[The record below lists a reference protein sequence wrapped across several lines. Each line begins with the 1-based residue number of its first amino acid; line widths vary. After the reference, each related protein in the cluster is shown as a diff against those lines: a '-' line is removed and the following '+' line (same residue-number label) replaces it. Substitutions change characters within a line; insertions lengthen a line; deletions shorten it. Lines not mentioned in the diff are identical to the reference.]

1 MKVYTTGYGGK
12 EPADLLALADSKGI
26 PLLIDI
32 RYVPFSQRRQ
42 WSQPALIAAWGDRY
56 CWLKDFGNERHKEG
70 AIQIH
75 DYQRGLVCLKAVA
88 EKTDS
93 CLLFC
98 ACWHKAECHRN
109 SLSEYLSKDGFV
121 VKELAWPKIERPE
134 GVYWNRE
141 KRREEMDPLAE
152 MEAWAVKHVKR
163 MDDRRTAKLQA
174 TRDEFA
180 NTERIVLAQ
189 MQDGREFVE
198 EEIPTWAALN
208 KLSQLT
214 VRDVLRRLERRKVVE
229 YDWGGTDGHY
239 WHWWVINT
247 KQSTTKKGEQEDAS
261 EGTDVGSAVRQDKP
275 KRNRRTGG
283 IDAPDRT
290 DGDSDAATAGDG
302 SGDDGHSR
310 SLSFLAGIGGDNEDT
325 T

>member
-1 MKVYTTGYGGK
+1 MKVWTCGYGGK
-12 EPADLLALADSKGI
+12 EPQDLLALADSKDI

-42 WSQPALIAAWGDRY
+42 WSQPSLIAAWGERY
-56 CWLKDFGNERHKEG
+56 AHIKDFGNTRHKEG
-70 AIQIH
+70 AIQIA
-75 DYQRGLVCLKAVA
+75 DYQRGLKSLTAMSGLPGLESV
-88 EKTDS
+88 
-93 CLLFC
+93 LLFC
-98 ACWHKAECHRN
+98 ACWHKSECHRN
-109 SLSEYLSKDGFV
+109 SLSEYLSKDGFI
-121 VKELAWPKIERPE
+121 VKELAWPPVVRPE

-152 MEAWAVKHVKR
+152 MEAWAAKHPEK
-163 MDDRRTAKLQA
+163 MDEQHTAKLHA
-174 TRDEFA
+174 TREEFA
-180 NTERIVLAQ
+180 NTERVVIAQ

-275 KRNRRTGG
+275 KRDRGAGRTRS
-283 IDAPDRT
+283 ARA
-290 DGDSDAATAGDG
+290 DSDRRLP
-302 SGDDGHSR
+302 DDET
-310 SLSFLAGIGGDNEDT
+310 LDW
-325 T
+325 